1 VSGSKGKSR
10 RKPAQTRRPPARA
23 GASTP
28 SSDPHAGSGG
38 LFGRIL
44 GPAVP
49 PSMSEMPRF
58 RESLGQGFLLVASTP
73 VLVFAPLILVFV
85 VWLILLALG
94 FVGSGLA
101 LSQMAAMPP
110 ISTAFDVQNAIA
122 IAGQQSGLIASL
134 PLLLVRAILIGVLSG
149 LLVEGFERNGAVG
162 RWGAARG
169 LAAFPLVL
177 AALLL
182 SFVGL
187 FVAQFGS
194 VFGPGI
200 GTLLQVLLP
209 AFVLY
214 ALGFVPF
221 AAVRERRPLAETLRR
236 SYAAARTPGGRHLSF
251 CLLYVLLAFVLPLF
265 IPGRSIIT
273 ANLQAGTWAGI
284 FLLTFVHVGF
294 TAAMAHRW
302 LGVEASVAASATR

>member
-1 VSGSKGKSR
+1 VSGSRGKSR
-10 RKPAQTRRPPARA
+10 RKPRSTQRPPGRT
-23 GASTP
+23 GPSTP
-28 SSDPHAGSGG
+28 SSDSRAESGG

-49 PSMSEMPRF
+49 PSMSAMPRF

-73 VLVFAPLILVFV
+73 VLVFAPLLFVFV

-122 IAGQQSGLIASL
+122 IAGQESGLIASL
-134 PLLLVRAILIGVLSG
+134 PVLLVRAVLIGVLSG
-149 LLVEGFERNGAVG
+149 LLIEGFERNGAVG
-162 RWGAARG
+162 RWGAVRG

-251 CLLYVLLAFVLPLF
+251 CILYVLLAFVLPLF

-273 ANLQAGTWAGI
+273 ANLQAGTWVAI

-302 LGVEASVAASATR
+302 LGVEASAAASTTR